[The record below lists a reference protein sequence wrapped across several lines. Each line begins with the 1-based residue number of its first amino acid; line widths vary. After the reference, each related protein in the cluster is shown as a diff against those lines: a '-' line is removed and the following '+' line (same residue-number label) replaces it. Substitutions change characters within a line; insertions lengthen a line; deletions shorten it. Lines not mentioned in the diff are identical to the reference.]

1 MTTFTLNTIGVV
13 VGTYGD
19 KDKWGP
25 LAMRALASVE
35 ANTQLPA
42 KAMWSHE
49 DTLQN
54 ARNYGAR
61 QLDTDWYIFLDAD
74 DELDIGYI
82 EAMHSRRSGDIRKP
96 STLGVYPDGSTDDSP
111 AMIPTRDLSSANHI
125 VIGAM
130 CRAELFWDVGGFRD
144 WPVLEDWCLWRRM
157 VRAGG
162 VVVEVPEA
170 IYRVHVNEGSRNKNQ
185 ALHDE
190 VYRKIRRT

>member
-1 MTTFTLNTIGVV
+1 MTIGVV
-13 VGTYGD
+13 IGTYGD
-19 KDKWGP
+19 RSKWGP

-42 KAMWSHE
+42 NAIWSHE

-61 QLDTDWYIFLDAD
+61 QVDTDWYIFLDAD
-74 DELDIGYI
+74 DELDVGYI
-82 EAMHSRRSGDIRKP
+82 EAMSNGSGDIRKP
-96 STLGVYPDGSTDDSP
+96 STLGVYPGGSTDDSP
-111 AMIPTRDLSSANHI
+111 AMIPTRDLSTANHI

-190 VYRKIRRT
+190 VYRKIRRS